1 MASTFKKVLRPL
13 LTFDP
18 GRLFGDEG
26 ISDVSGDP
34 RAGAPGEDP
43 RPRRLGGLEQA
54 LAQALLEPWLE
65 LEVGLAAVDGDEE
78 LGLLEAPLAEQE
90 GEDELG
96 PGVVGQADVL

>member
-1 MASTFKKVLRPL
+1 M
-13 LTFDP
+13 
-18 GRLFGDEG
+18 
-26 ISDVSGDP
+26 SGDA

-54 LAQALLEPWLE
+54 LAQALLEARLE

-90 GEDELG
+90 GEDELW
-96 PGVVGQADVL
+96 PGVVGQADVLKDTSAKKNSLMCSPTNCAYFVLVLLDT